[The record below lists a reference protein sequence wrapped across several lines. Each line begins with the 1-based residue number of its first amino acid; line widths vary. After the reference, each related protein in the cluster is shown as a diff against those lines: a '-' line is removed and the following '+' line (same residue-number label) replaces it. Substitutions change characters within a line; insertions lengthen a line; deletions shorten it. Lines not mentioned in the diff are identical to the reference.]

1 MGEFGR
7 LVDLNIC
14 AEYIAWSVQ
23 CTSCVENVSRAEEI
37 PPDYDDKGE
46 LSPIPAMKGKSYDMS
61 CSSDSLRSM
70 RETRRDITRYYFS
83 RIGIKLSE
91 SYHNNGV

>member
-1 MGEFGR
+1 M
-7 LVDLNIC
+7 
-14 AEYIAWSVQ
+14 WSVQ
-23 CTSCVENVSRAEEI
+23 CISCVENVSGAEEI
-37 PPDYDDKGE
+37 PLDYDDKGE

-70 RETRRDITRYYFS
+70 RETRRDITRYYFL

-91 SYHNNGV
+91 SYHNDGV

>member
-1 MGEFGR
+1 M
-7 LVDLNIC
+7 
-14 AEYIAWSVQ
+14 EYIAWSVQ
-23 CTSCVENVSRAEEI
+23 CINHVWKTSQGAQEI

-70 RETRRDITRYYFS
+70 RETRIDITRYYFS

-91 SYHNNGV
+91 SYHNDGV

>member
-1 MGEFGR
+1 M
-7 LVDLNIC
+7 
-14 AEYIAWSVQ
+14 WSTLLGVFNVYHVWK
-23 CTSCVENVSRAEEI
+23 TSQGAQEI

-70 RETRRDITRYYFS
+70 RETRRDITRYHFS

-91 SYHNNGV
+91 SYHNDGV